1 MPNDKMK
8 ENIIKWYPFKPDATI
23 LKIEKSIEDIEEK
36 QFDYVTL
43 IGTLQYAHKL
53 FDGVNPEQ
61 QLIEYAKQHLKE
73 DGKILIAIDN
83 EMGIKNFCEVERGK
97 KENHKLTRK
106 KIENLLKKCGLN
118 YYKFYYPLPNYE
130 TTNVVFTDEFLP
142 NQETITRNISLHEED
157 SIVINVENEMFL
169 NILAEDR
176 NLFKIFAN
184 SYFIECST
192 KELKD
197 NQIQLISYSNMRKPE
212 YEIKTI
218 IQGDKVYKTEG
229 TKQAKEHIENIK
241 RNIDILN
248 ELGFNILDYY
258 EENTIISQYQKNR
271 ESVDHVIINK
281 IKNGE
286 KEEAVQLM
294 MTFFQEIKDKLITA
308 KSEKNIFDTYQIQ
321 YEPSQIE
328 NFTFTKYGLWD
339 LIFQNAF
346 YIDNKFFFYDQEWM
360 DEGVPIEYIW
370 YRSIMYTRELME
382 IFEGES
388 MWQKLGITEE
398 NIQLFKQL
406 DNKIQ
411 EKIRDA
417 KIWEKHIT
425 IKTIEDIE
433 AKFKQ
438 ENEKMLEEF
447 KKLLNEK
454 DARIAFLEKNME
466 ETVKILKDKE
476 KIIENMENSLSW
488 KVTKPLRNIRK
499 KGEKNEN

>member
-1 MPNDKMK
+1 M
-8 ENIIKWYPFKPDATI
+8 
-23 LKIEKSIEDIEEK
+23 
-36 QFDYVTL
+36 
-43 IGTLQYAHKL
+43 
-53 FDGVNPEQ
+53 
-61 QLIEYAKQHLKE
+61 
-73 DGKILIAIDN
+73 
-83 EMGIKNFCEVERGK
+83 
-97 KENHKLTRK
+97 
-106 KIENLLKKCGLN
+106 
-118 YYKFYYPLPNYE
+118 
-130 TTNVVFTDEFLP
+130 
-142 NQETITRNISLHEED
+142 
-157 SIVINVENEMFL
+157 
-169 NILAEDR
+169 
-176 NLFKIFAN
+176 
-184 SYFIECST
+184 
-192 KELKD
+192 
-197 NQIQLISYSNMRKPE
+197 
-212 YEIKTI
+212 
-218 IQGDKVYKTEG
+218 
-229 TKQAKEHIENIK
+229 
-241 RNIDILN
+241 N
-248 ELGFNILDYY
+248 ELGFNILDCYD
-258 EENTIISQYQKNR
+258 ENTIISQYQKNR

-294 MTFFQEIKDKLITA
+294 MTFFQEIKNKLITA
-308 KSEKNIFDTYQIQ
+308 KSEKNIFETYQIQ

-417 KIWEKHIT
+417 EIWEKHKD
-425 IKTIEDIE
+425 IKTINDI
-433 AKFKQ
+433 KIQ
-438 ENEKMLEEF
+438 LEKEKETMLEEF